1 MKDKFPEI
9 YKNKI
14 ENLKSKIQNDF
25 YYHADA
31 KTNEDK
37 KRNDDES
44 QVRNREEPDRISLMK
59 KINNIFKRPDYV
71 YQADVN
77 IMYKNGE
84 NIEEKIVGV
93 KDNYLISKDGSRIY
107 IDNISDI
114 K

>member
-14 ENLKSKIQNDF
+14 ENIKSKVQKDF
-25 YYHADA
+25 YYHASDG
-31 KTNEDK
+31 KSSNDIRQVSDEKLDK
-37 KRNDDES
+37 VDIIN
-44 QVRNREEPDRISLMK
+44 
-59 KINNIFKRPDYV
+59 KINNIFSSPNFV

-84 NIEEKIVGV
+84 NINEKVVGM
-93 KDNYLISKDGSRIY
+93 KDNYLLTLDGRKIFIDDIS
-107 IDNISDI
+107 NI

>member
-14 ENLKSKIQNDF
+14 ENVKSKVQKDF
-25 YYHADA
+25 YYHASA
-31 KTNEDK
+31 KESEIENRDNEPLRVNKKIDK
-37 KRNDDES
+37 KDLIN
-44 QVRNREEPDRISLMK
+44 

-71 YQADVN
+71 YQTDVN

-84 NIEEKIVGV
+84 NYPHKIIGK
-93 KDNYLISKDGSRIY
+93 KDNYLITFEGERIY
-107 IDNISDI
+107 FDDIIDI